1 MTQPKV
7 EDILNTKRG
16 FPIFGSSLS
25 FHLASFPLPS
35 GIAYPIQL
43 CVTRLVMLGL
53 EEEGL
58 FRLAA
63 GSSKVKKLRAEMEAG
78 LSSLSS
84 LETADHHVLTAT
96 VKSYLRELPDPLM
109 GADLYQEWL
118 EAGQL
123 VSRGYCVF
131 VACRLVPGVAG
142 CWQTGKRRLLSGRSM
157 QTCSRSGWRLANWY
171 VENIIE

>member
-78 LSSLSS
+78 LSSL
-84 LETADHHVLTAT
+84 ETADHHVLTAT

-123 VSRGYCVF
+123 VSRV
-131 VACRLVPGVAG
+131 
-142 CWQTGKRRLLSGRSM
+142 
-157 QTCSRSGWRLANWY
+157 N
-171 VENIIE
+171 